1 MRIEYCGERF
11 KRNNLRQ
18 HKEFRHKNLQLK
30 LNIKKYIYI
39 LEEKIEEISQKIK
52 YKGEERN

>member
-1 MRIEYCGERF
+1 M
-11 KRNNLRQ
+11 
-18 HKEFRHKNLQLK
+18 EFRHKKLYLK
-30 LNIKKYIYI
+30 LNIKKKTL